1 MKKIEI
7 KELFENFYEGMENTL
22 NKEEVL
28 IDLEDFLKESKGEE
42 LVVELL
48 RMELSN
54 RGTLISADVRVINIE
69 GYYTDYYLEREV
81 A

>member
-28 IDLEDFLKESKGEE
+28 IDLEEFLKESKGEE